1 MDIRETP
8 SSTVKVSQDGV
19 NLSENSENGQQVY
32 PPKPVINTDTVSNH
46 IDGKRYLELTSI
58 RRSNNQ
64 LIGWHNSGAD
74 TDMTTIPLKGVVLT
88 ISNLMSVTAITK
100 NENTVNK

>member
-74 TDMTTIPLKGVVLT
+74 TDMTTTTEKCGFDDIE
-88 ISNLMSVTAITK
+88 SNECNSNHQK
-100 NENTVNK
+100 QKYC